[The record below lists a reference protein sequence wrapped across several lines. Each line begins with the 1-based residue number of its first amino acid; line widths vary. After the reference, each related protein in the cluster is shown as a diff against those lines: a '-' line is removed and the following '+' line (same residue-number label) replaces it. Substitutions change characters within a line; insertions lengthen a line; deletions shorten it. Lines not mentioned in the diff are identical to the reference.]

1 MTGRD
6 VQVPPAGHGENVTE
20 AVVGCDLLVEGTVA
34 TMDGERRTIE
44 DAAIAVRDGA
54 IVEIGLAQ
62 ALRARY
68 RPARHLGGTDAI
80 VLPGMID
87 THTHCSQCFV
97 RSLTAN
103 ELPMIPRVY
112 VPAQRALDAAQVDA
126 TVRLIA
132 AQMLRAGVTTIC
144 DGTLIPGHEEATI
157 EALRAVGIRCS
168 FARGAGDQ
176 DFDHASLY
184 RQYNDRSWVKAR
196 EGEAARDLL
205 RTEAL
210 LARFP
215 AGGKQRIRAAVT
227 ASAVL
232 GYSREYFEGASALA
246 RRHGTTLQV
255 HVGRDREEVEF
266 SLAVWG
272 RRPVE
277 RLADC
282 GVIDEHLVAV
292 HAVLASGPEIALLAA
307 GRAALA
313 HSPMECVYN
322 LNAVPDIQ
330 RFRLGGCTVGL
341 GCDNQGNDMFATMRA
356 ALLIHGAVW
365 GIPRYDAEYLSADD
379 VLAMATCDAARVLK
393 WDDHIGSLEVGKA
406 ADFVVLDG
414 AAPHLMARQDLVTDV
429 VRFASRAEVLQ
440 TVVGGDLLY
449 DRGEFP
455 TIDVGALR
463 RDAAAGAAFVR
474 EQVAGRR
481 YKPLR

>member
-1 MTGRD
+1 M
-6 VQVPPAGHGENVTE
+6 TE
-20 AVVGCDLLVEGTVA
+20 AAIPCDLMVEGTVA
-34 TMDGERRTIE
+34 TMDGERRTFT
-44 DAAIAVRDGA
+44 AGAIAIDDGA

-68 RPARHLGGTDAI
+68 RPARILGGGDAI
-80 VLPGMID
+80 VIPGMID

-112 VPAQRALDAAQVDA
+112 VPAQRSLEPLQVA
-126 TVRLIA
+126 TTVRLIA

-144 DGTLIPGHEEATI
+144 DGTLIPGHEEATL
-157 EALRAVGIRCS
+157 EALQAVGIRCS

-176 DFDHASLY
+176 DFEHASLY

-196 EGEAARDLL
+196 EGEARKDLM

-210 LARFP
+210 LSRFP
-215 AGGKQRIRAAVT
+215 NRGKQRIRAAVT

-232 GYSREYFEGASALA
+232 GYSQAYFELASALA
-246 RRHGTTLQV
+246 RQHGTTLQV

-266 SLAVWG
+266 CLAVWG

-277 RLADC
+277 RLADY

-292 HAVLASGPEIALLAA
+292 HAVLASGPEIALLTA
-307 GRAALA
+307 GRAGLA

-330 RFRLGGCTVGL
+330 RFRLGGSIVGL
-341 GCDNQGNDMFATMRA
+341 GCDNQGNDMFATMRS

-365 GIPRYDAEYLSADD
+365 GIPRYDPEYLTADD
-379 VLAMATCDAARVLK
+379 VLAMATCDAARLLK
-393 WDDHIGSLEVGKA
+393 WDDQIGSLEVGKS
-406 ADFVVLDG
+406 ADLVVLDG
-414 AAPHLMARQDLVTDV
+414 AAPHLMARQDLVNDV
-429 VRFASRAEVLQ
+429 VRFASRGEVLQ
-440 TVVGGDLLY
+440 TVVGGDVLY

-455 TIDVGALR
+455 TIDLQALR
-463 RDAAAGAAFVR
+463 RESAAGALHVR
-474 EQVAGRR
+474 NVVAGRR